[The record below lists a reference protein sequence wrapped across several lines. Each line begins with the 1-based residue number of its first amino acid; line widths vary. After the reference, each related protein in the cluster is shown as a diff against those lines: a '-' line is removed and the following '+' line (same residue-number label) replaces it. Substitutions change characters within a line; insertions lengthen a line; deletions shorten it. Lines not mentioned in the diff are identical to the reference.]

1 MNQNKRLYLNS
12 VDSNE
17 INNKFEFEV
26 GKADLHTPSGSRMK
40 IKMVRAVLPST
51 LNIGSYNENTT
62 ADDFNLRLSYEHTT
76 ATGTTGY
83 AILFNPQFVPTV
95 TTRNLNLQT
104 TMVDLV
110 SFINLEINS
119 SVTSPTIAI
128 DTNVAVIGLN
138 RLNCVNDNETVT
150 FLTGTSSIEI
160 LRALGCRLELNTSI
174 TRDDS
179 TPFNFDITQVMQN
192 VLINSNINTDSFS
205 TTSIAKRNIL
215 ESIPTALT
223 QAVNYNELLSTIQ
236 VTGTVNKIASFKNA
250 SSLIYEGTN
259 NGLSIGNTSI
269 DTIVL
274 SLLSPQNKIVNLG
287 GNKMSIVLEIE
298 FVK

>member
-1 MNQNKRLYLNS
+1 M
-12 VDSNE
+12 
-17 INNKFEFEV
+17 
-26 GKADLHTPSGSRMK
+26 
-40 IKMVRAVLPST
+40 
-51 LNIGSYNENTT
+51 
-62 ADDFNLRLSYEHTT
+62 
-76 ATGTTGY
+76 
-83 AILFNPQFVPTV
+83 
-95 TTRNLNLQT
+95 
-104 TMVDLV
+104 
-110 SFINLEINS
+110 
-119 SVTSPTIAI
+119 
-128 DTNVAVIGLN
+128 
-138 RLNCVNDNETVT
+138 
-150 FLTGTSSIEI
+150 
-160 LRALGCRLELNTSI
+160 NTSI

-259 NGLSIGNTSI
+259 DGLSIGNTSI

-287 GNKMSIVLEIE
+287 GNKMSIVLEVE

>member
-1 MNQNKRLYLNS
+1 
-12 VDSNE
+12 
-17 INNKFEFEV
+17 
-26 GKADLHTPSGSRMK
+26 
-40 IKMVRAVLPST
+40 
-51 LNIGSYNENTT
+51 
-62 ADDFNLRLSYEHTT
+62 
-76 ATGTTGY
+76 
-83 AILFNPQFVPTV
+83 
-95 TTRNLNLQT
+95 
-104 TMVDLV
+104 
-110 SFINLEINS
+110 
-119 SVTSPTIAI
+119 
-128 DTNVAVIGLN
+128 
-138 RLNCVNDNETVT
+138 
-150 FLTGTSSIEI
+150 
-160 LRALGCRLELNTSI
+160 
-174 TRDDS
+174 
-179 TPFNFDITQVMQN
+179 MQN

-259 NGLSIGNTSI
+259 DGLSIGNTSI

-287 GNKMSIVLEIE
+287 GNKMSIVLEVE